1 MVRVGDTYVRSGACG
16 DVGDYIVVDF
26 AVVRVKPKIYSDIGV
41 QGFKIGYC
49 LFIDFG
55 LGFVCVVFGPE
66 SDFVISGGVKFPGN
80 GKGTL
85 VLRAMTACK
94 QSYRRK
100 GSQGKSRKGFLWN
113 APGCFC
119 LNSLIL
125 LYLLLKLLT

>member
-26 AVVRVKPKIYSDIGV
+26 AVVRVKPKIYGDIWV

-55 LGFVCVVFGPE
+55 LGFVCVVFCPE

-94 QSYRRK
+94 QSHRRN
-100 GSQGKSRKGFLWN
+100 GSQGKKQERLFVARSRM
-113 APGCFC
+113 
-119 LNSLIL
+119 
-125 LYLLLKLLT
+125 YLSE

>member
-26 AVVRVKPKIYSDIGV
+26 AVVRVKPKIYGDIGV

-66 SDFVISGGVKFPGN
+66 SDLVILEVSNSPGMVK
-80 GKGTL
+80 
-85 VLRAMTACK
+85 A
-94 QSYRRK
+94 
-100 GSQGKSRKGFLWN
+100 LWSF
-113 APGCFC
+113 AP
-119 LNSLIL
+119 
-125 LYLLLKLLT
+125 

>member
-26 AVVRVKPKIYSDIGV
+26 AVVRVKPKIYGDIGV

-66 SDFVISGGVKFPGN
+66 SDRSWFPEPASHS
-80 GKGTL
+80 L
-85 VLRAMTACK
+85 LRSMAYYK
-94 QSYRRK
+94 
-100 GSQGKSRKGFLWN
+100 
-113 APGCFC
+113 
-119 LNSLIL
+119 
-125 LYLLLKLLT
+125 

>member
-26 AVVRVKPKIYSDIGV
+26 DVVRVKPKIYGDIGV

-85 VLRAMTACK
+85 GLRAMTAELQK
-94 QSYRRK
+94 K
-100 GSQGKSRKGFLWN
+100 GQPGKKAGK
-113 APGCFC
+113 AFC
-119 LNSLIL
+119 GTLQDVFV
-125 LYLLLKLLT
+125 

>member
-1 MVRVGDTYVRSGACG
+1 MVGVGDADVGGGVRG
-16 DVGDYIVVDF
+16 DVGNDVVVDF
-26 AVVRVKPKIYSDIGV
+26 AVVRVKPKIYGDIGV

-66 SDFVISGGVKFPGN
+66 SDLVISGGVKFPGN

-94 QSYRRK
+94 QSHRRK
-100 GSQGKSRKGFLWN
+100 GNQGKKQERLLVERSRMF
-113 APGCFC
+113 
-119 LNSLIL
+119 
-125 LYLLLKLLT
+125 

>member
-26 AVVRVKPKIYSDIGV
+26 AVVRVKPKIYGDIWV
-41 QGFKIGYC
+41 QGFKIGYG

-66 SDFVISGGVKFPGN
+66 SDLVISGGVKLPGN

-94 QSYRRK
+94 QSHRRK
-100 GSQGKSRKGFLWN
+100 GSQGKKQERLLVERSRMFL
-113 APGCFC
+113 
-119 LNSLIL
+119 SE
-125 LYLLLKLLT
+125 

>member
-26 AVVRVKPKIYSDIGV
+26 AVVRVKPKIYGDIGV

-66 SDFVISGGVKFPGN
+66 SDFVISGGVKFPG
-80 GKGTL
+80 
-85 VLRAMTACK
+85 
-94 QSYRRK
+94 
-100 GSQGKSRKGFLWN
+100 FLWN